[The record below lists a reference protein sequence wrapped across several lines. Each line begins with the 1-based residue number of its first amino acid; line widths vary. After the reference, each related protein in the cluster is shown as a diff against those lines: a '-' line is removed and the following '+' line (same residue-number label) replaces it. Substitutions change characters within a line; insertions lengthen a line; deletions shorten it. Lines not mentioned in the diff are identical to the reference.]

1 MWGLLS
7 SNCLYLFGYGNS
19 ITKHQVINRTLQ
31 DKLFINRISL
41 SKSWSCRILS
51 RIIIDK
57 KIIVM
62 LEKGFAY
69 CSHFKSV
76 EPGVFASQFAWIMC
90 LRGFMFHGVN
100 CSSDFLFWKI
110 FFFGVYVGVTFFAW
124 VENICS
130 WVIHEPN
137 FSACLGTIFGWVDY
151 RWVNIFWVDQKLY
164 GNL

>member
-1 MWGLLS
+1 MWDFLS
-7 SNCLYLFGYGNS
+7 SNCLDLFGYGNS

-51 RIIIDK
+51 RIIINK

-100 CSSDFLFWKI
+100 CSSDFQFWKI
-110 FFFGVYVGVTFFAW
+110 FFWSLRGCNFLHESKLFALESYVSLISLHAS
-124 VENICS
+124 EQ
-130 WVIHEPN
+130 
-137 FSACLGTIFGWVDY
+137 FSGG
-151 RWVNIFWVDQKLY
+151 
-164 GNL
+164 

>member
-1 MWGLLS
+1 MWDLLS
-7 SNCLYLFGYGNS
+7 SNCLDLFGYGNS

-51 RIIIDK
+51 RIIINK

-90 LRGFMFHGVN
+90 LLGFMFHGVN
-100 CSSDFLFWKI
+100 CWTFCFEKNFFW
-110 FFFGVYVGVTFFAW
+110 VYVGATFFAW
-124 VENICS
+124 VETICS
-130 WVIHEPN
+130 WVIPEPN
-137 FSACLGTIFGWVDY
+137 FSACLGTIFG
-151 RWVNIFWVDQKLY
+151 
-164 GNL
+164 

>member
-1 MWGLLS
+1 MWDLLS
-7 SNCLYLFGYGNS
+7 SNCLDLFGYGNS

-51 RIIIDK
+51 RIIINK

-100 CSSDFLFWKI
+100 CSSDFQFWI
-110 FFFGVYVGVTFFAW
+110 FFFFWSLCGCNFFCMSRNYLLLSHTWA
-124 VENICS
+124 
-130 WVIHEPN
+130 
-137 FSACLGTIFGWVDY
+137 
-151 RWVNIFWVDQKLY
+151 
-164 GNL
+164 